1 MLDIVTDKYEHFIFA
16 TLFVLLKECVVAKIH
31 PEWWQKLSIHMNENR
46 YYVMSPMMVYKQTK
60 WIMHA
65 IYLYDDNRKTSRI
78 EFPNVNCSWNTLEY
92 ALWTLSELFDY
103 FFLLRIF
110 LFTFQS
116 YGFKFHFSP
125 HRLWIG
131 LLLTTE
137 I

>member
-46 YYVMSPMMVYKQTK
+46 FYVMSPMMVYKQTK

-92 ALWTLSELFDY
+92 ALWTLSELFD
-103 FFLLRIF
+103 FFLFFGFFYLPFSLTVLNFIF
-110 LFTFQS
+110 
-116 YGFKFHFSP
+116 
-125 HRLWIG
+125 RL
-131 LLLTTE
+131 TDFE
-137 I
+137 